1 METNHHFVRCVSAL
15 LALCATLF
23 LAGCQVKLVPDYDE
37 EFSKETIATQK
48 EVASFLQGQINPTS
62 TTDLTYEGN
71 KATYNKIRVDLN
83 TLFVLASSVEGNEAT
98 VDQVNTLIASMN
110 ELQERHQR
118 QGRLSAGYLEEKQP
132 ALMKMFVVII
142 RTQNAKKA
150 AR

>member
-37 EFSKETIATQK
+37 EFNKATIATQK

-71 KATYNKIRVDLN
+71 KAAYNKIRVDLRELFFTDGRVHGAVGQ
-83 TLFVLASSVEGNEAT
+83 TLVLAIIFWAESK
-98 VDQVNTLIASMN
+98 L
-110 ELQERHQR
+110 RP
-118 QGRLSAGYLEEKQP
+118 SA
-132 ALMKMFVVII
+132 
-142 RTQNAKKA
+142 R
-150 AR
+150 